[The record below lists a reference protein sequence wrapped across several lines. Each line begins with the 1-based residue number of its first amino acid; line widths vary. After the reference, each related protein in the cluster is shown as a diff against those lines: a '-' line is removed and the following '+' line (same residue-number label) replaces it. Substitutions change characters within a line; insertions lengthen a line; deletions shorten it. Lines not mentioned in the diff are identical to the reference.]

1 MSHIRRCSKYCK
13 SKFKNIQATSLGIQ
27 KLTGSINWERASTNR
42 DAILQNL
49 NKAQQPIK
57 RLGSQSRFTWNIRKT
72 LKHIFQVLKS
82 YSFEIWEVLC
92 LLLFQA
98 STGDHSYSI
107 SIDGIKLQPKFQIS
121 CSPSFKYQVY
131 WRAKWE
137 LEVHVGAN
145 PYQRSL
151 RISKLGLIII
161 VKFTMN

>member
-1 MSHIRRCSKYCK
+1 MKYIRHCSNCYK
-13 SKFKNIQATSLGIQ
+13 SKFKNIQATCLGIQ

-42 DAILQNL
+42 DVILQNL

-98 STGDHSYSI
+98 STRDHSYSI
-107 SIDGIKLQPKFQIS
+107 SIDGIKLQPKFQIPSVLKSKMGTWGS
-121 CSPSFKYQVY
+121 CWSKSISNKFESF
-131 WRAKWE
+131 
-137 LEVHVGAN
+137 
-145 PYQRSL
+145 
-151 RISKLGLIII
+151 RIRFNNHS
-161 VKFTMN
+161 